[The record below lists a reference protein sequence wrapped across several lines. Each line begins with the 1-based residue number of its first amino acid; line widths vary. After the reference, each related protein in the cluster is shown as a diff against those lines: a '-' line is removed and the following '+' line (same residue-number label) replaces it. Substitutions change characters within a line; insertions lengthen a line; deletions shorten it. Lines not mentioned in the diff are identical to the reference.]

1 MNMITPA
8 SIQRKEFTRGVRGY
22 KEEEVDHFLD
32 ETAADVEA
40 ILRENE
46 GLKESL
52 RLLTIEVERY
62 RGSESAIMTTLESAK
77 ALMADISAS
86 AEKRADLLLKSAEL
100 DAERIRREARDSVE
114 RMRDESA
121 ALSKRWELFSAR
133 FRNLLETELERFD
146 SSAANVLFEES
157 YSSNAG
163 KNVSGTVRPQA
174 VPRPALR
181 DPSQTFKANK
191 LP

>member
-1 MNMITPA
+1 MITPA
-8 SIQRKEFTRGVRGY
+8 SIQRQEFTRGVRGY
-22 KEEEVDHFLD
+22 REEEVDRFLD
-32 ETAADVEA
+32 EMAADFETL
-40 ILRENE
+40 LRENE
-46 GLKESL
+46 GLKESI
-52 RLLTIEVERY
+52 RLLTTEIERY
-62 RGSESAIMTTLESAK
+62 RGSESSIMTTLESAK

-114 RMRDESA
+114 RMRDDSA
-121 ALSKRWELFSAR
+121 ALSRRWELFSAR

-146 SSAANVLFEES
+146 RSTANILFEDAYEG
-157 YSSNAG
+157 G
-163 KNVSGTVRPQA
+163 KGAKGDNNTIRPGSA
-174 VPRPALR
+174 PAPALR

>member
-1 MNMITPA
+1 MITPA
-8 SIQRKEFTRGVRGY
+8 SIQQKAFTRGVRGY
-22 KEEEVDHFLD
+22 KEEDVDQFLD
-32 ETAADVEA
+32 EMAADVEA

-46 GLKESL
+46 SLKESL
-52 RLLTIEVERY
+52 RLLTIEIERY
-62 RGSESAIMTTLESAK
+62 RGSESAIMSTLESAK

-86 AEKRADLLLKSAEL
+86 AEKRAELLLKSAEL

-121 ALSKRWELFSAR
+121 ALSKRWELFSSR

-146 SSAANVLFEES
+146 SSAASVLFEES
-157 YSSNAG
+157 YASKGN
-163 KNVSGTVRPQA
+163 NTIRPQA
-174 VPRPALR
+174 APVPVLR

-191 LP
+191 LL